1 MKKIIFVLFVLV
13 FFIETPAQ
21 FRYGIEAGINLATIK
36 GNYPQK
42 LSSTTGVLIGING
55 SYNFFDDLSI
65 ESGLYLSQK
74 GVTRVLFNDIQGIET
89 YTYLEVPLNLKYNL
103 PITES
108 GKTFIFAGLYG
119 AKLLSAGV
127 RPDNE
132 GQSSSV
138 NLGDMIPSWD
148 YGINVGLGQSF
159 NISSGMMN
167 IKVKYSL
174 GLATLDKS
182 YNVIKYGEQFS
193 SYGSKKLNNSVFAIT
208 VGYTF

>member
-1 MKKIIFVLFVLV
+1 MKKIIFILFVIV

-21 FRYGIEAGINLATIK
+21 FRYGIEAGINIATIK

-42 LSSTTGVLIGING
+42 LSSTTGILIGING

-74 GVTRVLFNDIQGIET
+74 GVTRILFNDIQGIET

-103 PITES
+103 PITEP
-108 GKTFIFAGLYG
+108 GKTFIFGGLYG
-119 AKLLSAGV
+119 ANLLSAGV

-148 YGINVGLGQSF
+148 YGINIGLGQSF

-167 IKVKYSL
+167 IKIKYSL
-174 GLATLDKS
+174 GLATLDKA
-182 YNVIKYGEQFS
+182 YNVIKYGETFTSNGS
-193 SYGSKKLNNSVFAIT
+193 SKLNNSVISVSF
-208 VGYTF
+208 GYTY

>member
-103 PITES
+103 PITEP